1 MKKMILCV
9 IAMSSMFLA
18 SCDDYVSR
26 KRGVIMV
33 GNKPYKLISG
43 TLDGS
48 YFKII
53 VPADSSVS
61 IIADNVTYTSG
72 KKEETVLYVK

>member
-1 MKKMILCV
+1 
-9 IAMSSMFLA
+9 
-18 SCDDYVSR
+18 
-26 KRGVIMV
+26 MV